1 MMRKIGRRKQMTAK
15 FKKLIADPYKVKLII
30 DAHTAGMS
38 LQDISAKFY
47 VGIKHL
53 YELFEMH
60 NVAYTKTVR
69 RHKSRNPELERR
81 DRMFEESCN
90 SCLRRPKCT
99 FRQLNNTRF
108 DTDDDGGG
116 PEAVCIEIV
125 ENATHNCWACLRRK
139 GATCHFKCCF
149 YNQDFSV
156 IPLSDNAND
165 DIFIPSGHQHTI
177 SSVYAGSLYDTDN
190 PNTNHNTKQKTD
202 KKSKHKKYQ
211 FNQYPQQHSQHNN
224 RIKESPL

>member
-1 MMRKIGRRKQMTAK
+1 MTAK
-15 FKKLIADPYKVKLII
+15 FRKLIGDTNKVNAII
-30 DAHTAGMS
+30 EAHTAGMS
-38 LQDISAKFY
+38 LQDISREFY
-47 VGIKHL
+47 VGIKNL

-69 RHKSRNPELERR
+69 RHKNRNPELERR

-99 FRQLNNTRF
+99 FRLINNTSS
-108 DTDDDGGG
+108 DNDDDGGG
-116 PEAVCIEIV
+116 PEAVCNEIV
-125 ENATHNCWACLRRK
+125 EKSTHNCWACLKRK

-156 IPLSDNAND
+156 IPLRDNPDD
-165 DIFIPSGHQHTI
+165 DIIIPSGHQYTI
-177 SSVYAGSLYDTDN
+177 SSVYAGSLYDTDD
-190 PNTNHNTKQKTD
+190 QKTD

-211 FNQYPQQHSQHNN
+211 FNQYPQKYTKHNAKDEVQDE
-224 RIKESPL
+224 R